1 MLNELLPNLE
11 SAMISVGNVSEA
23 EADKGKLTAGGR
35 LNVAE
40 ELKTFG
46 EKCM

>member
-11 SAMISVGNVSEA
+11 SAMIYVGNLSEA
-23 EADKGKLTAGGR
+23 ETVKGKSLAGDG

-46 EKCM
+46 EICM

>member
-11 SAMISVGNVSEA
+11 SAMIYVGNFSEA
-23 EADKGKLTAGGR
+23 NTVKGKSTAGNGM
-35 LNVAE
+35 NVAE